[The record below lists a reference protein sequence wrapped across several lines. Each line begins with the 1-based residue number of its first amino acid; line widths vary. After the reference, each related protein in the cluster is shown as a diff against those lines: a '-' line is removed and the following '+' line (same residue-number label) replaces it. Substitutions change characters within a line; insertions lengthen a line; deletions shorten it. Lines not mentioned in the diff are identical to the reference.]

1 MSIRK
6 IEFEGHD
13 GVTLAARLDMPIGKP
28 RACALFAH
36 CFTCSKDI
44 AAARAVSQTLAD
56 LGIAV
61 LRFDFTGLGHSQGEF
76 SNSNFS
82 SNVADLIAAAD
93 YMRRELQAPAILIG
107 HSLGGAAVIA
117 AAGKVPESKAVV
129 VIGAP
134 SDPEHVLKAMGG
146 SIDEIRDAGSAVVDL
161 AGRPFTITK
170 QFVEDISQH
179 NLNEA
184 LAKLGKALLVL
195 HAPLDATVG
204 IENAGEL
211 FKAARHPKSFVTLD
225 DADHLLSRKE
235 DAEYAAH
242 VIAAWVKRYLPA
254 APESEAGA
262 PEGTVR
268 VTESDSGGLL
278 QHISIDGRFELLADE
293 PRSVGGSNLGPTPYH
308 YLSAALGACTSMT
321 LRMYARRKS
330 IAMTGVRVDVVH
342 SKSHAEDAGEAGAG
356 GAGGKARKV
365 DVFERSIT
373 IEGELSQ
380 EERQRLLQIAD
391 LCPVHKTL
399 EAQVTIRTTLEEE

>member
-1 MSIRK
+1 MSVRK
-6 IEFEGHD
+6 IEFPSHD
-13 GVTLAARLDMPIGKP
+13 AVTLAARLDMPIGKP

-76 SNSNFS
+76 ANSNFT
-82 SNVADLIAAAD
+82 SNVADLVAAAD
-93 YMRRELQAPAILIG
+93 YMRRAMQAPAILIG

-117 AAGKVPESKAVV
+117 AAEKIPESKAVV

-146 SIDEIRDAGSAVVDL
+146 SIDEIRKAGSAVVDL

-170 QFVEDISQH
+170 RFVEDISQH
-179 NLNEA
+179 NLNQA
-184 LAKLGKALLVL
+184 LANLGKALLVL
-195 HAPLDATVG
+195 HAPRDATVG
-204 IENAGEL
+204 IENAGEI
-211 FKAARHPKSFVTLD
+211 FMAAKHPKSFVTLD

-235 DAEYAAH
+235 DADYAAH

-254 APESEAGA
+254 ASESEASA
-262 PEGTVR
+262 PEGIVR

-293 PRSVGGSNLGPTPYH
+293 PRSLGGGDLGPTPYH
-308 YLSAALGACTSMT
+308 YLAAALGACTSMT

-330 IAMTGVRVDVVH
+330 IALAGVRVDVGH
-342 SKSHAEDAGEAGAG
+342 DKSHAKDAG
-356 GAGGKARKV
+356 GAGEKGGKV
-365 DVFERSIT
+365 DVFERT
-373 IEGELSQ
+373 VLIEGDLSQ
-380 EERQRLLQIAD
+380 ADRRRLLEIAN

-399 EAQVTIRTTLEEE
+399 EAHAVIRTRLETESEG

>member
-1 MSIRK
+1 MPIRK
-6 IEFEGHD
+6 VEFQGHD
-13 GVTLAARLDMPIGKP
+13 GSALAARLDMPIGKP

-61 LRFDFTGLGHSQGEF
+61 FRFDFTGLGHSQGEF

-82 SNVADLIAAAD
+82 SNVSDLVAAAD
-93 YMRRELQAPAILIG
+93 FMRREIQAPAILIG

-117 AAGKVPESKAVV
+117 AAGSIPESRAVV

-134 SDPEHVLKAMGG
+134 SDPGHVLKALGG
-146 SIDEIRDAGSAVVDL
+146 SIEKIRDAGSAAVNL

-170 QFVEDISQH
+170 QFIDDISQH
-179 NLNEA
+179 KLNEA
-184 LAKLGKALLVL
+184 LKNLGKALLVL
-195 HAPLDATVG
+195 HAPRDATVG
-204 IENAGEL
+204 IENAGVI
-211 FKAARHPKSFVTLD
+211 FMAAKHPKSFVTLD

-242 VIAAWVKRYLPA
+242 VIAAWVKRYLPS
-254 APESEAGA
+254 APASDAGV
-262 PEGTVR
+262 PEGIVR
-268 VTESDSGGLL
+268 VYESDSGGLL
-278 QHISIDGRFELLADE
+278 QHISVDGRFELLADE
-293 PRSVGGSNLGPTPYH
+293 PRSLGGDDLGPTPYH
-308 YLSAALGACTSMT
+308 YLAAALGACTSMT

-330 IAMTGVRVDVVH
+330 MALTGVRVDVGH
-342 SKSHAEDAGEAGAG
+342 NKSHAADAGEAGAKG
-356 GAGGKARKV
+356 RKI
-365 DVFERSIT
+365 DVFERSIL
-373 IEGELSQ
+373 IEGDLSQ

-399 EAQVTIRTTLEEE
+399 ESHVVIRTSLEETA

>member
-1 MSIRK
+1 MMIRK
-6 IEFEGHD
+6 IEFQSHD
-13 GVTLAARLDMPIGKP
+13 GHALAARLDMPIGKP

-61 LRFDFTGLGHSQGEF
+61 LRFDFTGLGHSDGEF
-76 SNSNFS
+76 ANSNFS
-82 SNVADLIAAAD
+82 SNVADLVAAAD

-117 AAGKVPESKAVV
+117 AASSIPESRAVV

-134 SDPEHVLKAMGG
+134 SDPAHVLKAMGG
-146 SIDEIRDAGSAVVDL
+146 SIEQIRDAGSAVVDL

-170 QFVEDISQH
+170 QFVEDISRH

-184 LAKLGKALLVL
+184 LANLRKALLVL
-195 HAPLDATVG
+195 HAPRDEIVG
-204 IENAGEL
+204 IENAAEI
-211 FKAARHPKSFVTLD
+211 FMAARHPKSFVTLD

-254 APESEAGA
+254 AAATEPGA
-262 PEGTVR
+262 PEGIVR

-278 QHISIDGRFELLADE
+278 QHISVDGRFELLADE
-293 PRSVGGSNLGPTPYH
+293 PRSLGGSDLGPTPYH
-308 YLSAALGACTSMT
+308 YLAAALGACTSMT

-330 IAMTGVRVDVVH
+330 IALTGVRVDVGH
-342 SKSHAEDAGEAGAG
+342 GKSHAEDAGEAGAKG
-356 GAGGKARKV
+356 RKV
-365 DVFERSIT
+365 DVFERAIL
-373 IEGELSQ
+373 IEGDLSP
-380 EERQRLLQIAD
+380 EERQRLLEIAD

-399 EAQVTIRTTLEEE
+399 ESHVVIRTRMEEAE